1 MKENDIASTVVNLA
15 YQIHTEL
22 GPGLFE
28 SVYEAIL
35 FYELTQQGFKVDRQK
50 GIPVHWKEINLDL
63 GFRSDLIVENK
74 VLIEVKSIESIAPV
88 HKKQVLTYIRLTGI
102 KLGLLINFNE
112 ALIKEGI
119 TRIANGL

>member
-1 MKENDIASTVVNLA
+1 MKENEIASTVVNLA

-35 FYELTQQGFKVDRQK
+35 FYELTQLGFAVDRQK
-50 GIPVHWKEINLDL
+50 GIPVNWKEINLDL
-63 GFRSDLIVENK
+63 GFRSDLIVENR
-74 VLIEVKSIESIAPV
+74 VLIEIKSIEAIAPV

-119 TRIANGL
+119 TRIVNRL

>member
-50 GIPVHWKEINLDL
+50 CIPVHWKEINLDL

-74 VLIEVKSIESIAPV
+74 VLIEVKSIEAMAPV

-112 ALIKEGI
+112 TLIKEGI
-119 TRIANGL
+119 TRIVNGL